1 MKRSNIPRKKSNP
14 PALPTASVGGTTDMV
29 NLITDTSYLVKWNA
43 PLAMS
48 WMNDISSR
56 LVNYMEIDTYNRVV
70 RRINNYLNDLEK
82 MRYYDQ
88 KEVWGSLTPSR
99 LEEI

>member
-1 MKRSNIPRKKSNP
+1 MPRKKSNP
-14 PALPTASVGGTTDMV
+14 PTLATASVSGTTDML
-29 NLITDTSYLVKWNA
+29 NLITDASYLVKWNA

-48 WMNDISSR
+48 WMNDIAPR

-70 RRINNYLNDLEK
+70 RRINNYLNGLEK
-82 MRYYDQ
+82 MRYYNSQ
-88 KEVWGSLTPSR
+88 EVWGSLPPTR